1 MIIGAYGQDWITGIL
16 AEHVS
21 EDAAIIVDT
30 SGRTFVLAVGD
41 NFPVLC
47 GEIVEIQTEDGLIS
61 GRCGRPVYNR
71 GFACPGHQEQIE
83 SYRNDGYDMDE
94 SF

>member
-1 MIIGAYGQDWITGIL
+1 MIVGAYGQDWVTGVL

-21 EDAAIIVDT
+21 EDTCIIVDT
-30 SGRTFVLAVGD
+30 SGRTFVLTNDD

-61 GRCGRPVYNR
+61 GRCGLSVYNR
-71 GFACPGHQEQIE
+71 GYACPGHQEAIE

-94 SF
+94 RF